1 MSIFRKNTLR
11 KMKKAYEKKLLEIR
25 DTQRAGDIRRLAAL
39 TEESQALL
47 EKIELIKGN
56 L

>member
-1 MSIFRKNTLR
+1 ME
-11 KMKKAYEKKLLEIR
+11 KAYEKKLLEIR